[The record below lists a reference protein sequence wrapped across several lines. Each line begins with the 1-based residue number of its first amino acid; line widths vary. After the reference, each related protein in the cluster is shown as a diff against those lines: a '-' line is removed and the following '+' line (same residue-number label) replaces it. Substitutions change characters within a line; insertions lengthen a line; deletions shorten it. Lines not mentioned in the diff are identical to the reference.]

1 LIYVHLWGVVGG
13 VVGSLAGFTLY
24 DLGGALLGGLLGM
37 VVLEMGARMAFQLKA
52 K

>member
-1 LIYVHLWGVVGG
+1 LIYVRLWGVVGG

-24 DLGGALLGGLLGM
+24 DLGGALVGGLLGI
-37 VVLEMGARMAFQLKA
+37 VVFELAARMALRQKT